1 MHYQIATVGPRLN
14 EVPRDWEKLI
24 CSMEGSLYRKPR
36 FHEFAEKQPKC
47 SLYRWLVDS
56 CCFVLFLF
64 FCFVVV
70 VFVLFVMRRRA
81 TQHLG
86 IGTIPL
92 NDICVL
98 MST

>member
-14 EVPRDWEKLI
+14 EVPRDWGNWFFLWRVRYIENLDFTNLQKNNQNVRYI
-24 CSMEGSLYRKPR
+24 DG
-36 FHEFAEKQPKC
+36 
-47 SLYRWLVDS
+47 WLTVA
-56 CCFVLFLF
+56 VLFYFF

-70 VFVLFVMRRRA
+70 VFVLFGVRRRA
-81 TQHLG
+81 TQNLG
-86 IGTIPL
+86 IGKIPL